1 MKIGCTLVL
10 AAALLAGPV
19 FAQQDAFARADTT
32 GDGALS
38 PAEFKTFIDDLAE
51 AGRAQAQRV
60 KAAGRYGLA
69 FDRIDQ
75 NRDGLVTAAEV
86 AAMR

>member
-1 MKIGCTLVL
+1 MNVRWTLVL

-19 FAQQDAFARADTT
+19 HGQQDDFSRADTS
-32 GDGALS
+32 GDGALT
-38 PAEFKTFIDDLAE
+38 PVEFKTFIDGLAE
-51 AGRAQAQRV
+51 AGRAQAQKV

-69 FDRIDQ
+69 FDRIDK
-75 NRDGLVTAAEV
+75 NGDGLVTAAEV